1 MREFEDQMASAGDA
15 LTALAEGP
23 GVAAAEALEAAF
35 GRAGQ
40 GIQAVLGQAARSGEL
55 DFERMAE
62 SILRDLARVAA
73 EAVVSLGQGGNG
85 GQAEGGSE
93 NGRQGHGE
101 LLRQRT
107 VTGGLSAVSGVTQ
120 TGDAKRPPLSR
131 RSGRKR

>member
-1 MREFEDQMASAGDA
+1 VSEFEDQMASAGDA

-40 GIQAVLGQAARSGEL
+40 SIEAVLGQAARSGEL

-73 EAVVSLGQGGNG
+73 EAVVALGQGGNG
-85 GQAEGGSE
+85 GQAVSLNMNFAPGTDEIGVMQSRGAISATLARLVSNGG
-93 NGRQGHGE
+93 RF
-101 LLRQRT
+101 L
-107 VTGGLSAVSGVTQ
+107 
-120 TGDAKRPPLSR
+120 
-131 RSGRKR
+131 